1 MRFRALGV
9 VLAAFIALCACVL
22 ARAED
27 TGSDRPPAVPHPAP
41 RVDRPEARLGSY
53 VGTVGEMSAPATP
66 QPKPVFIHIPKTGGT
81 TIELAAANRGVRLG
95 MCAANCDVLS
105 NACEDFLPD
114 QSYPTQPGYSKCSRV
129 HRPPKFSAGI
139 VPNSFCI
146 VRNPFDRLISEFHY
160 NRVMPWNKR
169 PLPDTCAGFETWVV
183 QVTDAILDSKM
194 VQCHLR
200 AVAPGG
206 DKETT
211 HQCDVTATRDAPW
224 EDCHT
229 LPQSLYTAGCET
241 VLAKERWDEDVAPF
255 LKRVAS
261 AEPGDVSSVYQ
272 YENDGE
278 GVDDRCW
285 VQLKWNT
292 IQRVHRAYEADF
304 RQFGYSATPGTAEA
318 PTRGYTKPEY
328 ARRRA
333 AALGAGRWTMRAQGE
348 VDKDGVARCLKP
360 LRRNFLNAM
369 FQGGFIE
376 PEFLNVLTEAQ
387 FSGRI

>member
-1 MRFRALGV
+1 M
-9 VLAAFIALCACVL
+9 
-22 ARAED
+22 
-27 TGSDRPPAVPHPAP
+27 PHPAP

-261 AEPGDVSSVYQ
+261 VEPGDVSSVYQ

-387 FSGRI
+387 FSGRIWLSRSSGARSTTGGFRLGLGRPVGVQPLLFA

>member
-1 MRFRALGV
+1 M
-9 VLAAFIALCACVL
+9 
-22 ARAED
+22 
-27 TGSDRPPAVPHPAP
+27 
-41 RVDRPEARLGSY
+41 
-53 VGTVGEMSAPATP
+53 
-66 QPKPVFIHIPKTGGT
+66 
-81 TIELAAANRGVRLG
+81 
-95 MCAANCDVLS
+95 
-105 NACEDFLPD
+105 
-114 QSYPTQPGYSKCSRV
+114 
-129 HRPPKFSAGI
+129 
-139 VPNSFCI
+139 
-146 VRNPFDRLISEFHY
+146 
-160 NRVMPWNKR
+160 
-169 PLPDTCAGFETWVV
+169 
-183 QVTDAILDSKM
+183 
-194 VQCHLR
+194 
-200 AVAPGG
+200 
-206 DKETT
+206 
-211 HQCDVTATRDAPW
+211 
-224 EDCHT
+224 
-229 LPQSLYTAGCET
+229 
-241 VLAKERWDEDVAPF
+241 
-255 LKRVAS
+255 
-261 AEPGDVSSVYQ
+261 SSVYQ

-387 FSGRI
+387 FSGRIWLSRSSGARSTTGEFVSVSVGRSAFNLCCSRSCCIKKSCESARTRGYLCRPP